1 MAKLYTNYA
10 SACYTIIQ
18 DQNGLCLNKNTH
30 LLEAYNAGS
39 PADYKVSFAADATG
53 PAGRKVASYT
63 VDASQLP
70 AVLTAP
76 LFDNA
81 TDTEVGGFSIGLNAS
96 GVEVV
101 GGDNS
106 EVLARLTPGVVVF
119 TSPVGPDRNMTIVKA
134 DAYATADGRQIAWTL
149 ENYSG
154 PAVGGVTSVAMNLL
168 RSSEYSKGAG
178 TIADASFDASIATV
192 GADAVITVQLTS
204 AETDA
209 LDYASYTYTLTGLAD
224 GVRPVEFLRGRLT
237 VLQNIPAAP

>member
-1 MAKLYTNYA
+1 MANLFTNYA
-10 SACYTIIQ
+10 STCYTIIQ
-18 DQNGLCLNKNTH
+18 DQDGNCLNINTN
-30 LLEAYNAGS
+30 LLEAYDAGS
-39 PADYKVSFAADATG
+39 PADYKLAFAADNSG
-53 PAGRKVASYT
+53 PAGRQIATYT

-76 LFDNA
+76 LFDNT
-81 TDTEVGGFSIGLNAS
+81 TDTEVGGFSIALNAS

-149 ENYSG
+149 TDYSG

-178 TIADASFDASIATV
+178 AIADASFAGSIATV

-204 AETDA
+204 ADTDA
-209 LDYASYTYTLTGLAD
+209 LGYASYTYTLTGLAA
-224 GVRPVEFLRGRLT
+224 GARPVEFLRGRFS
-237 VLQNIPAAP
+237 VLQNIPLV